1 MPKEKLID
9 ENGKRR
15 DGRTFDMLRPIK
27 IEAGSLKNADGSA
40 YIEWGNNKI
49 MVGVYGPR
57 ELRQKHLQE
66 PDRAIVQVQYSMA
79 SFSVEER
86 KKPGQGRRENEISKI
101 LSEALEGIIISNKYP
116 RTSIDVFIEVLE
128 AGAGTRCAGLTA
140 ASVALADAGIPM
152 RGLVASCAAGK
163 VDGQVVLDLDKLE
176 DNIGDADLPVGIM
189 PATGEIVLLQ
199 MDGHLTDREF
209 EKAFGLARDAC
220 MRIHELQR
228 QALSAKYFIQE
239 HDTEN
244 EGPEPEGME
253 NEDVGPGGLP

>member
-1 MPKEKLID
+1 MKLVKEKLID
-9 ENGKRR
+9 GDGKRR

-27 IEAGSLKNADGSA
+27 IYAGPLKNADGSA

-57 ELRQKHLQE
+57 ELQQKHLQE
-66 PDRAIVQVQYSMA
+66 PDRAIVQVQYTMA
-79 SFSVEER
+79 SFSVEDR

-101 LSEALEGIIISNKYP
+101 LSEALEGVIISDQYP
-116 RTSIDVFIEVLE
+116 RTAIDVFIEVLE

-163 VDGQVVLDLDKLE
+163 IDGQVVLDLDKLE
-176 DNIGDADLPVGIM
+176 DNIGDADLPVGII
-189 PATGEIVLLQ
+189 PITDEIVLLQ
-199 MDGHLTDREF
+199 MDGHLSDLEF

-220 MRIHELQR
+220 MKIHELQR
-228 QALSAKYFIQE
+228 EALSRKYF
-239 HDTEN
+239 N
-244 EGPEPEGME
+244 EGESPKEDEPDGE
-253 NEDVGPGGLP
+253 VTS